1 MEGEVV
7 EGLPLVV
14 LVVNVLGSLV
24 VIQPGYVPP
33 FCRDEVEEVAK
44 HHRDE
49 TGKHKAEVPHHRVN

>member
-33 FCRDEVEEVAK
+33 FRRDEVEEVAK

-49 TGKHKAEVPHHRVN
+49 TGKHKAEVPHHSVN